1 MTEHLSEA
9 HRTTLGHLDRHP
21 TTHNLEWHDVRS
33 LLEAVGDVTEEHN
46 GKVRV
51 TVGDQTL
58 TITPPRHRATR
69 TWMSRPCSRSDGS
82 SMPRDTAPTPSRGGA
97 QP

>member
-58 TITPPRHRATR
+58 TITPPRHKDVDEPTLLEIRRLLHAAGYRAD
-69 TWMSRPCSRSDGS
+69 PE
-82 SMPRDTAPTPSRGGA
+82 
-97 QP
+97 